1 MSKITKTYIEKSV
14 LPRPDGKPAFYF
26 DDEIKGF
33 GVRVTTGAKTFIVD
47 RKLNGKT
54 IRVSIGRYPDWS
66 VQAARDRAKEL
77 IVELD
82 KGNDVRQ
89 QEKRKNDAS
98 VTLQVVFEKFMSERQ
113 LRQRTQTDY
122 RRYMDHYLSDWL
134 GKAITTIDSDMIMA
148 RYRKIAKSTS
158 GAAQASSVMRTLRS
172 VLNFAIATY
181 GRAVIPENPVASLTA
196 KRAWLRD
203 KARTDHLRP
212 HEIKPFVQAARA
224 LPNAVMGAY
233 IEFILLTGAR
243 RSEAATLRWRHV
255 DRKARTL
262 TLKETKNHSDRI
274 LPITPRIAEILDAMW
289 QLKIGEFVFATRD
302 RDNEP
307 SHISEPRKA
316 MATLNAAASS
326 TVTVHGL
333 RRTFSTVLE
342 SLDCP
347 GIPLKSLLGHSLKG
361 DVTTAHYTQIT
372 VERLRPWAEKYEHH
386 VLGLI
391 AASGPSEDLT
401 ASVTA
406 DAAQSSESVTVE
418 QEVDRLLDS
427 PTTPAT

>member
-1 MSKITKTYIEKSV
+1 MPNITKTYIEKTAV
-14 LPRPDGKPAFYF
+14 ARDDGKPAFYF
-26 DDEIKGF
+26 DDQIKGF

-47 RKLNGKT
+47 RKFGGKT
-54 IRVSIGRYPDWS
+54 VRISIGRYPDWS

-89 QEKRKNDAS
+89 QARRKEDAS
-98 VTLQVVFEKFMSERQ
+98 VTLQTVFEKFMGERE
-113 LRQRTQTDY
+113 LKARTQTDY
-122 RRYMDHYLSDWL
+122 RRYFDYYLTDWL

-181 GRAVIPENPVASLTA
+181 GRSVIPENPVASLTA

-212 HEIKPFVQAARA
+212 HEIKPFVLAARK

-233 IEFILLTGAR
+233 IEFLLLTGTR
-243 RSEAATLRWRHV
+243 RSEAATLRWKNV
-255 DRKARTL
+255 DRKARTF
-262 TLKETKNHSDRI
+262 TLKDTKNHLDRV
-274 LPITPRIAEILDAMW
+274 LPITPRLAEIFDAMW
-289 QLKIGEFVFATRD
+289 RVKIGEFVFATRN
-302 RDNEP
+302 RNNEP
-307 SHISEPRKA
+307 SHVSEPRKA
-316 MATLNAAASS
+316 MATLNSAAGS

-342 SLDCP
+342 SIDCP

-372 VERLRPWAEKYEHH
+372 VERLRPWAEKYENHM
-386 VLGLI
+386 LELI
-391 AASGPSEDLT
+391 STGEQPSESLV
-401 ASVTA
+401 S
-406 DAAQSSESVTVE
+406 AATDMAQNAETSCVE
-418 QEVDRLLDS
+418 
-427 PTTPAT
+427 

>member
-1 MSKITKTYIEKSV
+1 MANITKTYVERSATA
-14 LPRPDGKPAFYF
+14 RDDGKPAFFF

-33 GVRVTTGAKTFIVD
+33 GVRVTSGAKTFIVD

-77 IVELD
+77 IVEFD

-89 QEKRKNDAS
+89 QEKRRGDAA
-98 VTLQVVFEKFMSERQ
+98 VTLKNAFEKFMSERQ
-113 LRQRTQTDY
+113 LKPRTQTDY
-122 RRYMDHYLSDWL
+122 CRYMDHYLSDWM
-134 GKAITTIDSDMIMA
+134 GKPIATIDSDMIMA
-148 RYRKIAKSTS
+148 RYRKIAKSSS

-172 VLNFAIATY
+172 VFNFAIATY
-181 GRAVIPENPVASLTA
+181 GRAVLPENPVASLTA

-212 HEIKPFVQAARA
+212 HEIKPFIVAARA

-243 RSEAATLRWRHV
+243 RSEAATLKWRHV

-262 TLKETKNHSDRI
+262 TLKETKNHTDRV
-274 LPITPRIAEILDAMW
+274 LPITPRVAEILDAMW
-289 QLKIGEFVFATRD
+289 HVKIGEFVFGARD
-302 RDNEP
+302 KDGKP
-307 SHISEPRKA
+307 SHITEPRKA
-316 MATLNAAASS
+316 MATLNDAAGS

-333 RRTFSTVLE
+333 RRTFSTILE

-372 VERLRPWAEKYEHH
+372 VERLRPWAERYEQH
-386 VLGLI
+386 VLSLV
-391 AASGPSEDLT
+391 AAPLT
-401 ASVTA
+401 IDEPAG
-406 DAAQSSESVTVE
+406 ES
-418 QEVDRLLDS
+418 
-427 PTTPAT
+427 ATR

>member
-1 MSKITKTYIEKSV
+1 MANITKTYVEKSAA
-14 LPRPDGKPAFYF
+14 PRDDGKPAFYF

-33 GVRVTTGAKTFIVD
+33 GIRVTSGAKTFVVD
-47 RKLNGKT
+47 RKLNGRT
-54 IRVSIGRYPDWS
+54 IRISIGRYPAWS

-82 KGNDVRQ
+82 KGNDVRLQ
-89 QEKRKNDAS
+89 QRRRNDAA
-98 VTLQVVFEKFMSERQ
+98 VTLQTAFEKFMSERQ
-113 LRQRTQTDY
+113 LKPRTQTDY
-122 RRYMDHYLSDWL
+122 RRYMVHYLSDWL
-134 GKAITTIDSDMIMA
+134 GKGIATIDSDMIMA
-148 RYRKIAKSTS
+148 RYRKIANSSS
-158 GAAQASSVMRTLRS
+158 GAAQASSVMRALRS

-212 HEIKPFVQAARA
+212 HEIKPFVLAARA

-243 RSEAATLRWRHV
+243 RSEAATLRWKHV
-255 DRKARTL
+255 DRKARTI

-289 QLKIGEFVFATRD
+289 HVKIGEFVFGTRD
-302 RDNEP
+302 KVDKP
-307 SHISEPRKA
+307 SHVSEPRKA
-316 MATLNAAASS
+316 MATLNAAAGS

-333 RRTFSTVLE
+333 RRTFSTILE

-372 VERLRPWAEKYEHH
+372 VERLRPWAEQYERHM
-386 VLGLI
+386 LALI
-391 AASGPSEDLT
+391 AAPTEQVED
-401 ASVTA
+401 
-406 DAAQSSESVTVE
+406 VTVNIE
-418 QEVDRLLDS
+418 
-427 PTTPAT
+427 PANAPS

>member
-1 MSKITKTYIEKSV
+1 MANITKTYVEKSAA
-14 LPRPDGKPAFYF
+14 PREDGKPAFYF

-33 GVRVTTGAKTFIVD
+33 GIRVTGGAKTFIVD

-54 IRVSIGRYPDWS
+54 VRVSIGRYPAWS

-89 QEKRKNDAS
+89 QEKQRSDAG
-98 VTLQVVFEKFMSERQ
+98 VTLQLVFDKFMAERQ
-113 LRQRTQTDY
+113 LKPRTQTDY
-122 RRYMDHYLSDWL
+122 RRYMEHYLSDWM
-134 GKAITTIDSDMIMA
+134 GKAIATIDSDMIMA
-148 RYRKIAKSTS
+148 RYRRIAKSSS

-172 VLNFAIATY
+172 IFNFAIATY

-212 HEIKPFVQAARA
+212 HEIKPFVVAARA

-243 RSEAATLRWRHV
+243 RTEAATLKWKHV

-262 TLKETKNHSDRI
+262 TLKETKNHSDRV
-274 LPITPRIAEILDAMW
+274 LPITPRVAEILDAMW
-289 QLKIGEFVFATRD
+289 QVKIGEFVFAARD
-302 RDNEP
+302 KNGEP
-307 SHISEPRKA
+307 SHVSEPRKA
-316 MATLNAAASS
+316 MTTLNVAASS
-326 TVTVHGL
+326 AVTVHGL

-372 VERLRPWAEKYEHH
+372 VERLRPWAERYEEH
-386 VLGLI
+386 VLALL
-391 AASGPSEDLT
+391 AATPSDTDEAT
-401 ASVTA
+401 
-406 DAAQSSESVTVE
+406 
-418 QEVDRLLDS
+418 EV
-427 PTTPAT
+427 AIG

>member
-1 MSKITKTYIEKSV
+1 MANITKTYVERSAV
-14 LPRPDGKPAFYF
+14 PRDDGKPAFYF

-33 GVRVTTGAKTFIVD
+33 GIRATSGAKTFIVD

-54 IRVSIGRYPDWS
+54 IRVSIGRYPAWS

-89 QEKRKNDAS
+89 QEKRRSDAA
-98 VTLQVVFEKFMSERQ
+98 VTLQTAFEKFMSERP
-113 LRQRTQTDY
+113 LKPRTQLDY
-122 RRYMDHYLSDWL
+122 RRYMEHYLSDWL
-134 GKAITTIDSDMIMA
+134 GKAIANIDSDMIMA
-148 RYRKIAKSTS
+148 RYRNIAKSSS

-172 VLNFAIATY
+172 VFNFAIATY

-212 HEIKPFVQAARA
+212 HEIKPFVLAARA

-233 IEFILLTGAR
+233 IEFVLLTGAR
-243 RSEAATLRWRHV
+243 RSEAATLKWKHV

-262 TLKETKNHSDRI
+262 TLKETKNHTDRI
-274 LPITPRIAEILDAMW
+274 LPITPRVAEILDAMW
-289 QLKIGEFVFATRD
+289 HVKIGEFVFAARD
-302 RDNEP
+302 KDNKA
-307 SHISEPRKA
+307 SHITEPRKA
-316 MATLNAAASS
+316 MTTLNTAAGS

-372 VERLRPWAEKYEHH
+372 VERLRPWAERYEQNM
-386 VLGLI
+386 LALI
-391 AASGPSEDLT
+391 AAKEPDENFTASAAPAGAEDLKN
-401 ASVTA
+401 ANPISGG
-406 DAAQSSESVTVE
+406 
-418 QEVDRLLDS
+418 R
-427 PTTPAT
+427 

>member
-1 MSKITKTYIEKSV
+1 MANITKTYVEKSAV
-14 LPRPDGKPAFYF
+14 CRENGTPAFYF

-33 GVRVTTGAKTFIVD
+33 GVRVTGGAKTFIID

-89 QEKRKNDAS
+89 QEKRRNDAAA
-98 VTLQVVFEKFMSERQ
+98 TLQVAFEKFMSERQ
-113 LRQRTQTDY
+113 LKPRTQTDY
-122 RRYMDHYLSDWL
+122 RRYMEHYLPDWL

-148 RYRKIAKSTS
+148 RYRKIAKSSS

-172 VLNFAIATY
+172 VFNFAIATY

-212 HEIKPFVQAARA
+212 HEIKPFVFAARA

-243 RSEAATLRWRHV
+243 RSEAATLRWKHV

-262 TLKETKNHSDRI
+262 TLKETKNHSDRV
-274 LPITPRIAEILDAMW
+274 LPITPRAAEILEAMW
-289 QLKIGEFVFATRD
+289 QVKIGEFVFATRD
-302 RDNEP
+302 RDNKP
-307 SHISEPRKA
+307 SHVSEPRKA
-316 MATLNAAASS
+316 MATLNAAAGS

-372 VERLRPWAEKYEHH
+372 VERLRPWAERYEQH
-386 VLGLI
+386 VLALI
-391 AASGPSEDLT
+391 AANGPAEDSM
-401 ASVTA
+401 ASAVA
-406 DAAQSSESVTVE
+406 DEAQRAGSATVE
-418 QEVDRLLDS
+418 
-427 PTTPAT
+427 

>member
-1 MSKITKTYIEKSV
+1 MPHITKTYVEKSA
-14 LPRPDGKPAFYF
+14 RSKEDGKPAFYF

-33 GVRVTTGAKTFIVD
+33 GLRVTSGAKTFIID

-54 IRVSIGRYPDWS
+54 VRVSIGRYPDWS

-82 KGNDVRQ
+82 KGKDIRQ
-89 QEKRKNDAS
+89 QAKQRSDAA
-98 VTLQVVFEKFMSERQ
+98 VTLLAVFDKFMSERQ
-113 LRQRTQTDY
+113 LKPRTQADY
-122 RRYMDHYLSDWL
+122 RRYLEHYLSDWL
-134 GKAITTIDSDMIMA
+134 AKAVATIDADMIMA
-148 RYRKIAKSTS
+148 RYRRISKSSS
-158 GAAQASSVMRTLRS
+158 GAAQASSVMRALRS
-172 VLNFAIATY
+172 VFNFAIATY

-212 HEIKPFVQAARA
+212 HEIKPFVLAARA
-224 LPNAVMGAY
+224 LPNAIMGAY

-243 RSEAATLRWRHV
+243 RTEAATLKWKHV
-255 DRKARTL
+255 DRKAGTL
-262 TLKETKNHSDRI
+262 TLKETKNHTDRV
-274 LPITPRIAEILDAMW
+274 LPITPRVAEILDAMSR
-289 QLKIGEFVFATRD
+289 LKIGEFVFGTRD
-302 RDNEP
+302 KDGNP

-316 MATLNAAASS
+316 MATLNAAAGS

-372 VERLRPWAEKYEHH
+372 VERLRPWSDRYERHM
-386 VLGLI
+386 LALI
-391 AASGPSEDLT
+391 AAQEQAKSST
-401 ASVTA
+401 AN
-406 DAAQSSESVTVE
+406 SESL
-418 QEVDRLLDS
+418 EV
-427 PTTPAT
+427 AG